1 MPGVDLWVE
10 GTAARG
16 GPSGE
21 VGDFKGWVIE
31 VRLTEG
37 RDTYV
42 LVSDESAGKG
52 SAERRLVWVHLDDVA
67 THRIQVPR

>member
-1 MPGVDLWVE
+1 MPGVDLWVA

-21 VGDFKGWVIE
+21 IGEFKGWVIE
-31 VRLTEG
+31 VSLTDG
-37 RDTYV
+37 GHTYV

-52 SAERRLVWVHLDDVA
+52 SAERRLVWVDLRDVA